1 MDKLWLQ
8 HYPKDVPHT
17 IDPEQYPSLN
27 DLFAESF
34 QVFADRVAFSS
45 FGTALSFRD
54 VERLSLHLAGYF
66 QTLGLAKGSRVAI
79 MLPNVLQYPI
89 ALLATLR
96 AGMVVVN
103 TNPLYTA
110 DELTHQLNDAQ
121 AETIIVFSKFA
132 QVLHQALPKLSTLK
146 HIIIT
151 DMGDLFPWVKRHVV
165 NIMVRLFVDRRFKQ
179 VLQPTITFCDAL
191 RIGSQNTLQPV
202 SYQAEDIAFL
212 QYTGGTTGVSK
223 GAMLTHRN
231 MVANVLQAASWI
243 APKHFN
249 EADMIVTALPLY
261 HIFSLTANCLTFFHL
276 GVANTLIIDAR
287 ATKSLLKQIHRMKP
301 TAITGVNTLFVSFL
315 NHSNFNPKD
324 FAQMKVVL
332 SGGMAL
338 SLAIAERWRSVVGS
352 PIVEAYGL
360 TEASPAVAIN
370 LLSEDTHQGSIGLP
384 LPSTDIAIRNEHG
397 EDCKLGDIGELCIL
411 GPQVMKGYWQQTDE
425 TANVFWADKYLRT
438 GDSVR
443 MDEQGFIYLVD
454 RLKEMI
460 IVSGFNVYPN
470 EVEQVIAQMP
480 QVREVGVIGVM
491 SKSGNEQIKACVVS
505 TDPALTAEDIIAYC
519 RLHLTGY
526 KIPKIVS
533 FYPELPKTNVGKV
546 LRRMLK

>member
-1 MDKLWLQ
+1 MDRLWLQ

-17 IDPEQYPSLN
+17 IDPELYPSLN
-27 DLFAESF
+27 DLFDESF
-34 QVFADRVAFSS
+34 QAFGDRVAFSS
-45 FGTALSFRD
+45 FGTALSFHE
-54 VERLSLHLAGYF
+54 VERLSHHLACYF

-79 MLPNVLQYPI
+79 MLPNVLQYPV
-89 ALLATLR
+89 ALLGTLR
-96 AGMVVVN
+96 AGMIAVN

-110 DELTHQLNDAQ
+110 DELAHQLNDAQ
-121 AETIIVFSKFA
+121 AETIVIFSKFA
-132 QVLHQALPKLSTLK
+132 QILHQALPKLLTLK
-146 HIIIT
+146 YIIIT
-151 DMGDLFPWVKRHVV
+151 DMGDLFPVVKRHVV
-165 NIMVRLFVDRRFKQ
+165 NIVVRLFIDRRFKQ
-179 VLQPTITFCDAL
+179 ALQPTITFCEAL
-191 RIGSQNTLQPV
+191 KIGSQSRLQSV
-202 SYQAEDIAFL
+202 TCQADDIAFL

-249 EADMIVTALPLY
+249 ETDLIITALPLY

-287 ATKSLLKQIHRMKP
+287 ATKSLLKQIHRTKP

-315 NHSNFNPKD
+315 NHPNFNPKD
-324 FAQMKVVL
+324 FAKIKVVL

-338 SLAIAERWRSVVGS
+338 SLAIAERWHAVVGL

-384 LPSTDIAIRNEHG
+384 LPSTHIAIRNEQG
-397 EDCKLGDIGELCIL
+397 EDCKLGDIGELCVL
-411 GPQVMKGYWQQTDE
+411 GPQIMKGYWHQPEE
-425 TANVFWADKYLRT
+425 TATVFWADKYLRT
-438 GDSVR
+438 GDLVR

-470 EVEQVIAQMP
+470 EVEQVIAQLP

-491 SKSGNEQIKACVVS
+491 SESGNEQIKACVVS
-505 TDPALTAEDIIAYC
+505 NDPALKAEDILAHC
-519 RLHLTGY
+519 RKHLTGY
-526 KIPKIVS
+526 KIPKIVT